1 LPGSIAISLY
11 RARFLQSYHDVMA
24 SMSVVVPPSMMKQ
37 LLTLRTWRIP
47 IDGSKTRDAS
57 ETEGASTIPAITTCN
72 LLGLHGRVLEQG
84 NERSVLRMQTQM
96 HIQMDIRVGD

>member
-1 LPGSIAISLY
+1 MHVIHARLRGAVPSGYDLPSGLTRITKLPGSIAISLY

-37 LLTLRTWRIP
+37 LLRLLAWRIP

-57 ETEGASTIPAITTCN
+57 ERERPSTISAITT
-72 LLGLHGRVLEQG
+72 
-84 NERSVLRMQTQM
+84 
-96 HIQMDIRVGD
+96 